1 MLVSNQGSGRRVGA
15 HGAVEAART
24 HLFSKI
30 KLDRIDKRRGCYPHC
45 CNTCIMCVRDLDYN
59 PDTSKKF
66 HNYSAHVL
74 YNTKLRNFLAINTKP
89 KQSTIIKK

>member
-59 PDTSKKF
+59 PDTSKKIPQLQRTRTVQYKTKEF
-66 HNYSAHVL
+66 SGDQHKTQTK
-74 YNTKLRNFLAINTKP
+74 YNN
-89 KQSTIIKK
+89 